1 MQHNQ
6 STHKRRDIVFLWPTI
21 ASQRGTKTF
30 ESGLLSYRYFL
41 PRGVYFNFEKVKI
54 VLTPAQLIPNRVN
67 IKNEKK
73 LLLIIEVTKIWSSD
87 QP

>member
-1 MQHNQ
+1 MTSIPVLFTQE
-6 STHKRRDIVFLWPTI
+6 S
-21 ASQRGTKTF
+21 TF

-41 PRGVYFNFEKVKI
+41 PGVYFNFEKVKI

-73 LLLIIEVTKIWSSD
+73 LLLIIEETKIWSSD